1 MFPFSDKYAAEF
13 ETLLA
18 EAKRYFCLERR
29 YWTLDLVEKSAR
41 LLSFCVLL
49 LVSLLLGAIA
59 LIAGTFALAYWIGSL
74 TDSLAIGFVCV
85 MALVL
90 LVIALVLRNSRQW
103 ILIPITRTILNI
115 FISHTDEAHD

>member
-18 EAKRYFCLERR
+18 EAKRYFSLERR